1 MRRRQAGNFHVAINI
16 PEELLV
22 LLLLHYIYIEHVKAR
37 NLHILLF
44 QGILV
49 SLIQC
54 GNLEIFSIIETN
66 CPKGYFKNNSN
77 EIPSCIIMIY
87 MCFPFY
93 YDSKEYYKFY
103 YIGVD
108 DYGCD
113 VLNHEPLF
121 YLLHRRRSTRPIV
134 TTIKNKIDITKGIV
148 ARLNFYNSFEV
159 FKYSF

>member
-54 GNLEIFSIIETN
+54 RKLEIFSIIETN
-66 CPKGYFKNNSN
+66 CSISYFIVRAFHFTIILNNLIDSTVSWSLNMVVIFGNKNFFLSMTQT
-77 EIPSCIIMIY
+77 EINM
-87 MCFPFY
+87 
-93 YDSKEYYKFY
+93 
-103 YIGVD
+103 
-108 DYGCD
+108 
-113 VLNHEPLF
+113 NH
-121 YLLHRRRSTRPIV
+121 R
-134 TTIKNKIDITKGIV
+134 
-148 ARLNFYNSFEV
+148 YNNQ
-159 FKYSF
+159 K